1 MVNTL
6 PAEIENRELA
16 EIFDLDTAYSTSVTT
31 TQHRPGQRHYEISK
45 DQLTAWNTCTP
56 FFCSW
61 QKIADMLQVS
71 VSTIQQRQG
80 EFRLND
86 EFE

>member
-31 TQHRPGQRHYEISK
+31 QHRPGQRHYDISK
-45 DQLTAWNTCTP
+45 DQLEHLHSLFLLLAKNSRYAT
-56 FFCSW
+56 
-61 QKIADMLQVS
+61 
-71 VSTIQQRQG
+71 G
-80 EFRLND
+80 ECFYHLAKAGGI
-86 EFE
+86 

>member
-16 EIFDLDTAYSTSVTT
+16 EIFYLDTAYSTSVTT
-31 TQHRPGQRHYEISK
+31 TQHRPGQRHYDISK
-45 DQLTAWNTCTP
+45 DQLEHLHSLFLLLA
-56 FFCSW
+56 
-61 QKIADMLQVS
+61 KIADMLQVS